1 MEVLEREKEKVLDL
15 SGLMCPLPIVIT
27 SENIKRLK
35 DGEVI
40 TVISTDPGF
49 ERDIFNWC
57 KQTGNQLLSLKK
69 EGDKVIAQVK
79 RSPPQLSP
87 PSGIG

>member
-35 DGEVI
+35 EGEVI

-79 RSPPQLSP
+79 KGLHRN
-87 PSGIG
+87 